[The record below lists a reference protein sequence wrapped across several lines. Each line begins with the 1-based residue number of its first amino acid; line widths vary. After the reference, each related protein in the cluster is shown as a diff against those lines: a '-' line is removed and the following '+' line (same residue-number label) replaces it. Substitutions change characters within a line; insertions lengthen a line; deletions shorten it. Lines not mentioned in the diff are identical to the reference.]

1 MVWPVPDPAAVL
13 LVLARLAGLL
23 LTAPLLAHAL
33 VPPRVRLGLAAVLA
47 LALAPAAVPAAQPPS
62 DLLGFVGAIARETL
76 IGALLG
82 FVAQLVFAGVQL
94 GGQLAGLEMGF
105 GMVNLLDP
113 QSAQQSTVIAEWQQ
127 LLALLVF
134 LALDVHHLLLAALVE
149 SFRVAPAGSGTLG
162 TATLAGVVRHGG
174 ELFAVG
180 VRLAA
185 PLTMVLL
192 LVNATLGVLART
204 IPQLNVF
211 VVGFPVNI
219 GAGLIVLGA
228 SLPFAFRFLVERFGE
243 LGTVLGWLLREVG
256 GG

>member
-1 MVWPVPDPAAVL
+1 MAWPVPDPAAAL

-23 LTAPLLAHAL
+23 LTAPLLAHVL
-33 VPPRVRLGLAAVLA
+33 VPPRVRLGLAAA
-47 LALAPAAVPAAQPPS
+47 LALAIAPVAVPTVQPPT
-62 DLLGFVGAIARETL
+62 DLGGFVGAIARESL

-113 QSAQQSTVIAEWQQ
+113 QSAQQSTVVAEWQQ

-134 LALDVHHLLLAALVE
+134 LALDAHHLVLAALVE
-149 SFRVAPAGSGTLG
+149 SFRVAPAGSGTVG
-162 TATLAGVVRHGG
+162 AATLAGIVRQGG
-174 ELFAVG
+174 ELFVIG

-185 PLTMVLL
+185 PVTIVLL

-243 LGTVLGWLLREVG
+243 IRTVLAWLLRGVAG
-256 GG
+256 G